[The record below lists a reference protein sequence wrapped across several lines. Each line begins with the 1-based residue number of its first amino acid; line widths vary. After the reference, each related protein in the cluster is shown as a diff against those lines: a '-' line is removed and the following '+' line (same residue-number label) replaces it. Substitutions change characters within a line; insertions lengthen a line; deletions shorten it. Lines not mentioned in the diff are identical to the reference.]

1 MENNSEYEETVHDDG
16 EETVTEIDE
25 QVINDGELGTVESP
39 ENEEEEDELE
49 NSPALVINVQSWA
62 TPIIGLVMLV
72 VGLVGGYLLYPEIS
86 SRIMGNASVAVSPTA
101 VVPLV
106 DSTAGSEPTAVG
118 NTEPSAASREELM
131 AFLIDQTRHFQGNA
145 EAPVTIIEFSD
156 FQ

>member
-1 MENNSEYEETVHDDG
+1 LKEEKCVENNSEYEETVHDDG

-25 QVINDGELGTVESP
+25 QVISDGELGTVESL

-49 NSPALVINVQSWA
+49 NNPALVINVQSWA

-86 SRIMGNASVAVSPTA
+86 ARIMGNTSTAVSPTA
-101 VVPLV
+101 VVPV
-106 DSTAGSEPTAVG
+106 ADSAAGP
-118 NTEPSAASREELM
+118 EPSAASREELM

-145 EAPVTIIEFSD
+145 EAAVTIIEFSD